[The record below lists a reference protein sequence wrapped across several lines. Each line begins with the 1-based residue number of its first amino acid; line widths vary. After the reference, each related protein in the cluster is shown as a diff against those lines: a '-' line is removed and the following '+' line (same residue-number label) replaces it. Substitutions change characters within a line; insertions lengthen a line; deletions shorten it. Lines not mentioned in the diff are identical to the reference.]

1 MILFRNPQNIEIFT
15 SFVCQFE
22 KVISDVLNDK
32 TITICCIN
40 EQHKRF
46 SEVATKND
54 PFATNTAFNPPFI
67 AINEQVCQKLSLT
80 QEEQYAMIA
89 HEIGHI
95 LDNSPS
101 EKNNP
106 LNREYTADQFTIRLE
121 LSEELKTG
129 LKKIINSGNYPSE
142 TESIKERIKKFPNAS
157 KNIKNTPTHSPTNT
171 VDNDTETQY

>member
-15 SFVCQFE
+15 TFVCQFE
-22 KVISDVLNDK
+22 KVISDALINN

-40 EQHKRF
+40 EQHKRYGA
-46 SEVATKND
+46 VATKND
-54 PFATNTAFNPPFI
+54 PFATNTALNPPFI
-67 AINEQVCQKLSLT
+67 AINEQVCQELSLA

-95 LDNSPS
+95 LDNNPR

-106 LNREYTADQFTIRLE
+106 LNREYNADQFAIKLE

-129 LKKIINSGNYPSE
+129 LEKIINSGNYPSE
-142 TESIKERIKKFPNAS
+142 TESIKERIKKLPDSN
-157 KNIKNTPTHSPTNT
+157 
-171 VDNDTETQY
+171 